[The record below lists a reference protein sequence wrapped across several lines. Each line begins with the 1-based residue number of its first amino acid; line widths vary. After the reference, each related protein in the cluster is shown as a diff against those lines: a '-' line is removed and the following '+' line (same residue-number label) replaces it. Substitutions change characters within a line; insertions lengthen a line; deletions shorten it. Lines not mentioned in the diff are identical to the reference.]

1 MVYNKLFKILTKHSV
16 LDWTAAR
23 PTAPATANCYKPII
37 SEGITY
43 LCATKS

>member
-1 MVYNKLFKILTKHSV
+1 MVYNKLFIILTKHSV
-16 LDWTAAR
+16 LDLAAAS
-23 PTAPATANCYKPII
+23 PTAPATANCYKPVI